1 MKIMEIDPQLVKQ
14 LREKT
19 NAGFMDCKRALVE
32 SGGDLGKAEGI
43 LRTKGIA
50 SAGDSFGPQNPFRF
64 AQITAAF
71 HKSAFAIHKACI
83 GFFAELLYQLW
94 IDFHDFHS
102 VKTLHG
108 YKSYIGLLCKRCN
121 FCNAYLP
128 SGGDAGHF
136 DLLANARFV
145 ACRNDSVHELL
156 QNHADSAN
164 RIIVASDWV
173 IDDVGVRVGIYDG
186 DYWNSKPSRF
196 INSVLFADCVD
207 HHKGIW

>member
-1 MKIMEIDPQLVKQ
+1 MPSFVARADFLPALAIPLVRKIPSALGRSPPLSTRARLQSIKP
-14 LREKT
+14 
-19 NAGFMDCKRALVE
+19 ALVF
-32 SGGDLGKAEGI
+32 SRSCFTSCGSISMIFIRLK
-43 LRTKGIA
+43 R
-50 SAGDSFGPQNPFRF
+50 
-64 AQITAAF
+64 
-71 HKSAFAIHKACI
+71 
-83 GFFAELLYQLW
+83 YM
-94 IDFHDFHS
+94 
-102 VKTLHG
+102 
-108 YKSYIGLLCKRCN
+108 GLLCKRCN

-173 IDDVGVRVGIYDG
+173 IDDVGVRVGVYDG

-196 INSVLFADCVD
+196 INSVLLADCVD